1 MKYLQE
7 YCKGIT
13 SEFFL
18 DKIESVLTEK
28 LVQVFSCQF
37 IVRSEG
43 HIHSDRGIHFDGCVH
58 MFPVPWG
65 QLKQRFHI
73 ACTKTKNTDCL
84 VSFEDM

>member
-37 IVRSEG
+37 IVGSEG
-43 HIHSDRGIHFDGCVH
+43 HIHSDGGIYFDGCVQV
-58 MFPVPWG
+58 FPVPWS
-65 QLKQRFHI
+65 QLKQGFHV
-73 ACTKTKNTDCL
+73 ACTKTQNY
-84 VSFEDM
+84 

>member
-18 DKIESVLTEK
+18 DKIEGVLTEK

-43 HIHSDRGIHFDGCVH
+43 HIHSDRGIHFDGCVQVC
-58 MFPVPWG
+58 PGPWG
-65 QLKQRFHI
+65 QLNKRFHV
-73 ACTKTKNTDCL
+73 AWKKKNLNNADL
-84 VSFEDM
+84 YN